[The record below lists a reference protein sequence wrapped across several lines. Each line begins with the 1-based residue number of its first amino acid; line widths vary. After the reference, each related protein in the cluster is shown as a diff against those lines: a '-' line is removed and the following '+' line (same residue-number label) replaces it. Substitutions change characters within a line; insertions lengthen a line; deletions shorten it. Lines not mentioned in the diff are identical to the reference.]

1 MLLHISDVE
10 QFILYFLWH
19 HRCTSDLAGCRVCI
33 KMRGKTPKH
42 SPSSPSS
49 SSAVS
54 LWPNI
59 RLKSR
64 LAGASQGYHRN
75 WVFAWHEKIL
85 PSNYP
90 PTMFA
95 GAFFF
100 FCLVFFFLYIFRPCW
115 HRLTSFHLP
124 SRLIVGRCELKGR
137 VLNDQ
142 ITWHH
147 FYTPL
152 SSSSNDS

>member
-100 FCLVFFFLYIFRPCW
+100 FLSCLFLSIHFPA
-115 HRLTSFHLP
+115 LLAP
-124 SRLIVGRCELKGR
+124 SNL
-137 VLNDQ
+137 
-142 ITWHH
+142 
-147 FYTPL
+147 L
-152 SSSSNDS
+152 SSAFEADCGKVWIERQGAQWPNYMASLLHATLFFI